1 MTVRRCTALL
11 SQSAPGAGR
20 WLGDVIGQLARHA
33 ALMLFCITTYA
44 LAPVAGFGWLI
55 ATHRARAVPV
65 GSASAARGL
74 HHRVSLDSRIRGSPL
89 DRVLLDWTLR

>member
-11 SQSAPGAGR
+11 SQSAPGEGR

-44 LAPVAGFGWLI
+44 LAPVAGLGWLI
-55 ATHRARAVPV
+55 ATMGLAQCWWDQRALRAAYEPFTPRRD
-65 GSASAARGL
+65 G
-74 HHRVSLDSRIRGSPL
+74 
-89 DRVLLDWTLR
+89 